1 MAPEDSLEIDT
12 PASLFM
18 AQNILANRMA
28 ASGRLS
34 MLNGIQLIALDF
46 DGVLTDNSL
55 MINSDGSEVKQFHV
69 PDGAGIRWLLEEG
82 IAVAWISG
90 RESAATE
97 HRARELG
104 VEEVHTGIRDKSIC
118 LQQILDRLGIEAD
131 NTVYV
136 GDDLIDLAP
145 MALVGVSVAVANA
158 QPTVLEQADVVTS
171 RSGGAG
177 AVREVCEWILAAR
190 GLWQQQFHGAV
201 TGERP

>member
-1 MAPEDSLEIDT
+1 MAMKPDIPT
-12 PASLFM
+12 PLQSH
-18 AQNILANRMA
+18 
-28 ASGRLS
+28 SP
-34 MLNGIQLIALDF
+34 QLLVLDV

-55 MINSDGSEVKQFHV
+55 WIGTDGSEQKQFHV

-82 IAVAWISG
+82 IAVVWISG
-90 RESAATE
+90 RESAVTE
-97 HRARELG
+97 QRARELG
-104 VEEVHTGIRDKSIC
+104 VEEVHTGIRDKATC
-118 LQQILDRLGIEAD
+118 LQQIIDRLGIEAD

-136 GDDLIDLAP
+136 GDDLIDLPP

-190 GLWQQQFHGAV
+190 GLWQERFHGAV

>member
-1 MAPEDSLEIDT
+1 MAMKPDIPT
-12 PASLFM
+12 PLQSHPP
-18 AQNILANRMA
+18 
-28 ASGRLS
+28 
-34 MLNGIQLIALDF
+34 QLLVLDV

-55 MINSDGSEVKQFHV
+55 WIGTDGSEQTQFHV

-82 IAVAWISG
+82 IPVAWISG
-90 RESAATE
+90 RESAVTE
-97 HRARELG
+97 HRARALG
-104 VEEVHTGIRDKSIC
+104 VEEVHTGIRNKATC
-118 LQQILDRLGIEAD
+118 LQKIIDRLGIEPE

-136 GDDLIDLAP
+136 GDDFIDLPP

-158 QPTVLEQADVVTS
+158 QPALLEQADVVTT

-190 GLWQQQFHGAV
+190 GLWQERFHDVV

>member
-1 MAPEDSLEIDT
+1 MAMKPDIPT
-12 PASLFM
+12 PLQSHPP
-18 AQNILANRMA
+18 
-28 ASGRLS
+28 
-34 MLNGIQLIALDF
+34 QLLVLDV

-55 MINSDGSEVKQFHV
+55 WIGTDGSEQTQFHV

-90 RESAATE
+90 RESAVTE
-97 HRARELG
+97 HRARALG
-104 VEEVHTGIRDKSIC
+104 VEEVHTGIRNKATC
-118 LQQILDRLGIEAD
+118 LQQIIDRLGIEPD

-136 GDDLIDLAP
+136 GDDLIDLPP

-158 QPTVLEQADVVTS
+158 QPALLEQADVVTT

-190 GLWQQQFHGAV
+190 GFWQERFHDVV

>member
-1 MAPEDSLEIDT
+1 MAMKPDIPT
-12 PASLFM
+12 PLQSHPP
-18 AQNILANRMA
+18 
-28 ASGRLS
+28 
-34 MLNGIQLIALDF
+34 QLLVLDV

-55 MINSDGSEVKQFHV
+55 WIGTDGSEQTQFHV

-90 RESAATE
+90 RESAVTE
-97 HRARELG
+97 HRARALG
-104 VEEVHTGIRDKSIC
+104 VEEVHTGIRNKATC
-118 LQQILDRLGIEAD
+118 LQQIIDRLGIEPE

-136 GDDLIDLAP
+136 GDDFIDLPP

-158 QPTVLEQADVVTS
+158 QPALLEQADVVTT

-190 GLWQQQFHGAV
+190 GLWQERFHDVV

>member
-1 MAPEDSLEIDT
+1 MAMKPDIPT
-12 PASLFM
+12 PLQSHPP
-18 AQNILANRMA
+18 
-28 ASGRLS
+28 
-34 MLNGIQLIALDF
+34 QLLVLDV

-55 MINSDGSEVKQFHV
+55 WIGTDGSEQTQFHV

-90 RESAATE
+90 RESAVTE
-97 HRARELG
+97 HRARALG
-104 VEEVHTGIRDKSIC
+104 VEEVHTGIRNKATC
-118 LQQILDRLGIEAD
+118 LQQIIDRLGIEPD

-136 GDDLIDLAP
+136 GDDLIDLPP

-158 QPTVLEQADVVTS
+158 QPALLEQADVVTT

-190 GLWQQQFHGAV
+190 GLWQERFHDVV